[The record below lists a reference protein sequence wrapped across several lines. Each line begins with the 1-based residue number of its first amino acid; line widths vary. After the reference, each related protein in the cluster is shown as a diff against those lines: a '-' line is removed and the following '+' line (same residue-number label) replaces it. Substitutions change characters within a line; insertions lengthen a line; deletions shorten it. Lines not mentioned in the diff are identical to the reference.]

1 MLANTQKSMVK
12 NSIYNVIY
20 TVVNL
25 LFPLITSVYV
35 ARILL
40 PAGVGKVAYAQN
52 IASYF
57 VTLASLGLPSYGV
70 REFAKVQECSEEKNR
85 LFIELILLNAISTTV
100 AVIAYWKLVID
111 HVEAADVRL
120 YIASGVVILF
130 NYINIEWFYRGV
142 EEYKYITNRNLAVKI
157 LSTLALV
164 LLVNTRQDFI
174 LYAWISSLGSGVNY
188 LFNILYVRKFISIRF
203 SGIRLKR
210 HIKPLLAITLT
221 VFLGTIYSKID
232 ITMLGMLATEES
244 IGFYSN
250 SQKIITIVIA
260 LSNAITGAFLPRL
273 SYYYDNNREAFYQVV
288 DYAFR
293 ILCVITLPL
302 ATGLFLVA
310 EQVVVIMYGNSFIP
324 VVKTIRVLCPLILI
338 KGFGDLFCY
347 QMAYST
353 KNEEIIIPASGC
365 SAATN
370 IAVNAM
376 LIPVWKQNGAAIASV
391 LSEFITN
398 AIQFVYMKKKIGIY
412 FKLRDLWISIV
423 STLMMIIIVSGIMEL
438 QISTLPALFLEILFG
453 AVIYIISNLLLK
465 NTLLVEVFQIVR
477 LKFNK

>member
-244 IGFYSN
+244 IG
-250 SQKIITIVIA
+250 
-260 LSNAITGAFLPRL
+260 
-273 SYYYDNNREAFYQVV
+273 
-288 DYAFR
+288 
-293 ILCVITLPL
+293 
-302 ATGLFLVA
+302 
-310 EQVVVIMYGNSFIP
+310 
-324 VVKTIRVLCPLILI
+324 
-338 KGFGDLFCY
+338 
-347 QMAYST
+347 
-353 KNEEIIIPASGC
+353 
-365 SAATN
+365 
-370 IAVNAM
+370 
-376 LIPVWKQNGAAIASV
+376 
-391 LSEFITN
+391 
-398 AIQFVYMKKKIGIY
+398 
-412 FKLRDLWISIV
+412 
-423 STLMMIIIVSGIMEL
+423 
-438 QISTLPALFLEILFG
+438 
-453 AVIYIISNLLLK
+453 
-465 NTLLVEVFQIVR
+465 
-477 LKFNK
+477 